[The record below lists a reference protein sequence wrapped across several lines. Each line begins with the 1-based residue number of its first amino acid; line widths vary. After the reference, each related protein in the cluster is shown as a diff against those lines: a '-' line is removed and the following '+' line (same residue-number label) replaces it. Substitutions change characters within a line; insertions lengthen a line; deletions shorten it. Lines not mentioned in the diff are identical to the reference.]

1 MDQHANNKESM
12 KRENRRLVMQL
23 LHGAALSRAELSK
36 KTHLTQAAI
45 SSIVEEL
52 ITEGIIFES
61 GKVAKTQTG
70 RRPIT
75 LEINAGWGYVLGI
88 SIDHDGIE
96 LGLLDLNGKIL
107 GHPVMLP
114 YMENVSH
121 ALDAIAAAGIKLI
134 DGQLADPK
142 KVIGVGAIAPGPV
155 DAKNGRILNPPGFD
169 SWHGLN
175 LQQELEKRLPY
186 RVFVQHNAN
195 AIARA
200 EYSFGLGRQYG
211 SFAELIINTGIG
223 MGLVLK
229 NSVYSGAYGLGSEL
243 GHTSVDIHGRQCA
256 CGNRGCLEMY
266 ASTSAVLYDVRRLR
280 KDIHTWHEFM
290 DACFAGDILCLRML
304 DDQAAYLAHAL
315 INLNNLLELDAV
327 ILTGLVLYRGEM
339 LAERIE
345 KHVAAV
351 SLNKDIHSLQICL
364 SPLTEHLPVI
374 AAGAVVTDRLFR
386 HDLFLDLKKEHD
398 HEA

>member
-1 MDQHANNKESM
+1 MDRHANNKESM

-23 LHGAALSRAELSK
+23 LHGAVLSRAELSK

-52 ITEGIIFES
+52 ISEGIIFES

-75 LEINAGWGYVLGI
+75 LEINAQWGYVLGI
-88 SIDHDGIE
+88 SIDHDGVE
-96 LGLLDLNGKIL
+96 MGVLDLNGQIV
-107 GHPVMLP
+107 GEPINLP
-114 YMENVSH
+114 YADDVPQ
-121 ALDAIAAAGIKLI
+121 ALDAIAAAGLRLI
-134 DGQLADPK
+134 EERQVDVK
-142 KVIGVGAIAPGPV
+142 KIIGVGAITPGPV
-155 DAKNGRILNPPGFD
+155 DAKNGQILNPPGFD
-169 SWHGLN
+169 SWHGL
-175 LQQELEKRLPY
+175 LLRDELEKRLPY

-200 EYSFGLGRQYG
+200 EYSFGFGKQYE

-223 MGLVLK
+223 MGLMLK
-229 NSVYSGAYGLGSEL
+229 NSVYSGANGLGCEL
-243 GHTSVDIHGRQCA
+243 GHTSIDIHGRHCA

-280 KDIHTWHEFM
+280 KDINTWQEFM
-290 DACFAGDILCLRML
+290 DACDAGDTFCLRLL

-345 KHVAAV
+345 KHVAEV
-351 SLNKDIHSLQICL
+351 SLNKDIHALRICL
-364 SPLTEHLPVI
+364 SPLTEHLPII

-386 HDLFLDLKKEHD
+386 HDLFLDLKKEND